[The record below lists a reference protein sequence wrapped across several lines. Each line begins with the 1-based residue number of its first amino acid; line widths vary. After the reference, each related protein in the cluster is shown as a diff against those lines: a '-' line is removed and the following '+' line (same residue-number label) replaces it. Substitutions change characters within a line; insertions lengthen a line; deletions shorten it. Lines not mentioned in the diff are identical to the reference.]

1 VSLINGNKLDSIAV
15 SKTSMMLRIKSI
27 QSAKDVILLIQAR
40 ELTRKFSAFTAVD
53 SLTFDAPSGQIYG
66 LLGPNGSGKSTT
78 MRMLLG
84 LLKPTSGTARIWG
97 YDIRK
102 ESVEAKRLMGYV
114 PEEPV
119 LPESL
124 TGWEYINY
132 VSDIWQI
139 PRGSERDEEVDELLE
154 LLDIKDASDDLIET
168 YSKGMSR
175 KISLVAA
182 LIHKPRVLILDE
194 MQAGI
199 DPKGAATIKEIITG
213 LCSRGVAVLLS
224 THVLQIA
231 ESMCNRIGII
241 NHGKLIAEGTMDELR
256 AQAKG
261 HASLEDI
268 FLELTGG
275 PDMERIAE
283 FLGEIN

>member
-1 VSLINGNKLDSIAV
+1 
-15 SKTSMMLRIKSI
+15 M
-27 QSAKDVILLIQAR
+27 ILLIQAR

-53 SLTFDAPSGQIYG
+53 SLTFDAPAGEIYG

-97 YDIRK
+97 YDIKK

-139 PRGSERDEEVDELLE
+139 PRGSEREEEIDELLE

-199 DPKGAATIKEIITG
+199 DPKGAATIKEIIAG
-213 LCSRGVAVLLS
+213 LCDRGVAVLLS

-231 ESMCNRIGII
+231 ESMCDHIGII

-256 AQAKG
+256 SQAIG
-261 HASLEDI
+261 HSSLEDI

>member
-1 VSLINGNKLDSIAV
+1 
-15 SKTSMMLRIKSI
+15 M
-27 QSAKDVILLIQAR
+27 ILLIQAR

-53 SLTFDAPSGQIYG
+53 SLTFDAPAGEIYG
-66 LLGPNGSGKSTT
+66 LLGTNGSGKSTT

-97 YDIRK
+97 YDIKK

-139 PRGSERDEEVDELLE
+139 PRGSEREEEIDELLE

-182 LIHKPRVLILDE
+182 LIHRPRVLILDE

-213 LCSRGVAVLLS
+213 LCDRGVAVLLS

-231 ESMCNRIGII
+231 ESMCDHIGII

-256 AQAKG
+256 SQAIG
-261 HASLEDI
+261 HSSLEDI